1 MKHRSL
7 IFAAIFGAL
16 GLVACDEGDIQEQ
29 QNQFQ
34 NSRKVALLTTHISG
48 RDSWPSQYNVVL
60 ASFAENSNY
69 AISQSTLPE
78 DIGTDL
84 FQMTMDLADENIS
97 TVELCITNRLRQR
110 VATFLEQPL
119 SNIQGDTLRL
129 SAETV
134 NLGMFQTIQ
143 DMVFTPTCA
152 RCHGLGNT
160 PAAGLNLSEGK
171 SYESLVNH
179 VSSKE
184 ERGMRVVAGD
194 AASSLLH
201 KVINGDPSG
210 VSFNH
215 SNMIK
220 ESSTLALIDH
230 WISAGANP

>member
-1 MKHRSL
+1 
-7 IFAAIFGAL
+7 
-16 GLVACDEGDIQEQ
+16 
-29 QNQFQ
+29 
-34 NSRKVALLTTHISG
+34 
-48 RDSWPSQYNVVL
+48 
-60 ASFAENSNY
+60 
-69 AISQSTLPE
+69 
-78 DIGTDL
+78 
-84 FQMTMDLADENIS
+84 MTMDLADENIS

-201 KVINGDPSG
+201 KVINGDQSG

-230 WISAGANP
+230 WINTGANP

>member
-48 RDSWPSQYNVVL
+48 RDSWPSQY
-60 ASFAENSNY
+60 
-69 AISQSTLPE
+69 
-78 DIGTDL
+78 IGTDL

-184 ERGMRVVAGD
+184 ERGIMGNRVAGD